1 MIVFF
6 FSFEILFISM
16 NPTTE
21 SNKFRLKEKVL
32 RYKITFR
39 SKKNIRSNKKRSNIE
54 FFLILN

>member
-1 MIVFF
+1 MMIVFF

-39 SKKNIRSNKKRSNIE
+39 SKKILDPIKRDQI
-54 FFLILN
+54 